1 MTKQSIAVV
10 GLLIL
15 AIFLGRILLKRVD
28 SEPDRI
34 ESQIQV
40 MYLINT
46 ANVTI
51 DPDESSEVLY
61 ELFEGD
67 SVLINDYNEEWK
79 ELRAGGFLPAR
90 VLVESWESTN

>member
-28 SEPDRI
+28 SEPERI
-34 ESQIQV
+34 EQQRQI

-51 DPDESSEVLY
+51 DPDESSDVLY

-67 SVLINDYNEEWK
+67 SVLISDYNDEWK
-79 ELRAGGFLPAR
+79 ELHAGGFLPTD
-90 VLVESWESTN
+90 VLIEIRE

>member
-1 MTKQSIAVV
+1 MV

-28 SEPDRI
+28 SEPERI
-34 ESQIQV
+34 EQQIQV

-51 DPDESSEVLY
+51 DPDESSDVLY
-61 ELFEGD
+61 KLSEGD
-67 SVLINDYNEEWK
+67 SVLIRDYNDEWK
-79 ELRAGGFLPAR
+79 ELHAGGFLPTD
-90 VLVESWESTN
+90 VLIEVRE

>member
-1 MTKQSIAVV
+1 MTKQSFAVV

-28 SEPDRI
+28 SKPERI
-34 ESQIQV
+34 EQQRQI

-51 DPDESSEVLY
+51 DPDESSDVLY

-67 SVLINDYNEEWK
+67 SDLISDYNDEWK
-79 ELRAGGFLPAR
+79 ELRTGCFLPTG
-90 VLVESWESTN
+90 VLIEVWE

>member
-1 MTKQSIAVV
+1 MTRQSIAVV

-28 SEPDRI
+28 SEPERI
-34 ESQIQV
+34 EQQIQV

-51 DPDESSEVLY
+51 DPDESSDVLY
-61 ELFEGD
+61 KLSEGD
-67 SVLINDYNEEWK
+67 SVSIRDYNDEWK
-79 ELRAGGFLPAR
+79 ELYAGGFLPTD
-90 VLVESWESTN
+90 VLIEIRE